1 MVSHGMKHVFK
12 KPTPNLSS
20 SDRTNQLR
28 SKTVYAGTV
37 ELSNSLAKPGSNRYK
52 TYNGPFEIAK
62 KNIYTSPTLVAS
74 TSYKDLLDITQGKVL
89 LNQLPLT
96 NQTYNYYA
104 KNFANGEMYAGNY
117 QQFNGSVFSNTGPTG
132 CVDSVLTYD
141 LTSTGFTGPGS
152 YTGNSI
158 GLTGPTGTI
167 GSNQNIFIDPKHCY
181 YSNPCTLSESYLN
194 FVSISI
200 TGPSQYFAQQII
212 NSDQYRGFSFPMSN
226 FTLSCTQQ
234 NDEQSTGPL
243 FCPVNSVITLSNF
256 NISSKTYDDLPFQIT
271 PPTSNSEGAFTYSSS
286 NTSVATVSGTTIT
299 ILAAGSSVITAS
311 QAATG
316 IFPTGSIS
324 TTFIVNK
331 ATPNLSNFNIPSKN
345 YGDSPFQITQ
355 PPASNSSGAF
365 TYSSSNTSVATVSGT
380 TITILAAGS
389 SVITASQ
396 AATDNFNTNTISTTF
411 TVLPISPN
419 LSLALPVQ
427 NNNGIPYSFSLSGY
441 TNSQNNVSPF
451 SYSSDNTA
459 VATITGPNSNQ
470 VTINGP
476 GSSNITVSQTAFGN
490 YLSESETTILYVS
503 NKIYD
508 RQSDDITKS
517 FYDPPIN
524 GTTLTTVFGT
534 VIINNGDQLINAT
547 IQYIEYDATKPLYLY
562 FFNARTFN
570 LANLVQTFTFSN
582 PPPIPN
588 VFTLPSP
595 VTWNNGSGTFYA
607 TWSQMDITTGQG
619 ANQNL
624 HITIT
629 DLYSLHVWQWSGSI
643 FKLA

>member
-1 MVSHGMKHVFK
+1 
-12 KPTPNLSS
+12 
-20 SDRTNQLR
+20 
-28 SKTVYAGTV
+28 
-37 ELSNSLAKPGSNRYK
+37 
-52 TYNGPFEIAK
+52 
-62 KNIYTSPTLVAS
+62 
-74 TSYKDLLDITQGKVL
+74 
-89 LNQLPLT
+89 
-96 NQTYNYYA
+96 
-104 KNFANGEMYAGNY
+104 
-117 QQFNGSVFSNTGPTG
+117 
-132 CVDSVLTYD
+132 
-141 LTSTGFTGPGS
+141 
-152 YTGNSI
+152 
-158 GLTGPTGTI
+158 
-167 GSNQNIFIDPKHCY
+167 
-181 YSNPCTLSESYLN
+181 
-194 FVSISI
+194 
-200 TGPSQYFAQQII
+200 
-212 NSDQYRGFSFPMSN
+212 
-226 FTLSCTQQ
+226 
-234 NDEQSTGPL
+234 
-243 FCPVNSVITLSNF
+243 
-256 NISSKTYDDLPFQIT
+256 
-271 PPTSNSEGAFTYSSS
+271 
-286 NTSVATVSGTTIT
+286 
-299 ILAAGSSVITAS
+299 
-311 QAATG
+311 
-316 IFPTGSIS
+316 
-324 TTFIVNK
+324 
-331 ATPNLSNFNIPSKN
+331 
-345 YGDSPFQITQ
+345 
-355 PPASNSSGAF
+355 
-365 TYSSSNTSVATVSGT
+365 
-380 TITILAAGS
+380 
-389 SVITASQ
+389 
-396 AATDNFNTNTISTTF
+396 
-411 TVLPISPN
+411 

>member
-132 CVDSVLTYD
+132 CFDSVLTYD

-234 NDEQSTGPL
+234 NDAQSTGPL
-243 FCPVNSVITLSNF
+243 FCPVNSV
-256 NISSKTYDDLPFQIT
+256 
-271 PPTSNSEGAFTYSSS
+271 
-286 NTSVATVSGTTIT
+286 
-299 ILAAGSSVITAS
+299 
-311 QAATG
+311 
-316 IFPTGSIS
+316 
-324 TTFIVNK
+324 
-331 ATPNLSNFNIPSKN
+331 
-345 YGDSPFQITQ
+345 
-355 PPASNSSGAF
+355 
-365 TYSSSNTSVATVSGT
+365 
-380 TITILAAGS
+380 
-389 SVITASQ
+389 
-396 AATDNFNTNTISTTF
+396 
-411 TVLPISPN
+411 
-419 LSLALPVQ
+419 
-427 NNNGIPYSFSLSGY
+427 
-441 TNSQNNVSPF
+441 
-451 SYSSDNTA
+451 
-459 VATITGPNSNQ
+459 
-470 VTINGP
+470 
-476 GSSNITVSQTAFGN
+476 
-490 YLSESETTILYVS
+490 
-503 NKIYD
+503 
-508 RQSDDITKS
+508 
-517 FYDPPIN
+517 
-524 GTTLTTVFGT
+524 
-534 VIINNGDQLINAT
+534 
-547 IQYIEYDATKPLYLY
+547 
-562 FFNARTFN
+562 
-570 LANLVQTFTFSN
+570 
-582 PPPIPN
+582 
-588 VFTLPSP
+588 
-595 VTWNNGSGTFYA
+595 
-607 TWSQMDITTGQG
+607 
-619 ANQNL
+619 
-624 HITIT
+624 
-629 DLYSLHVWQWSGSI
+629 
-643 FKLA
+643 